1 MDIDILL
8 IKLDDRKNSLSNY
21 LAPKKIVKNSEQWI
35 IMADRY
41 PFKAHE
47 RAGVEELILSGL

>member
-8 IKLDDRKNSLSNY
+8 IKLDDEKNSLS
-21 LAPKKIVKNSEQWI
+21 KKWI

-41 PFKAHE
+41 PFKTHE
-47 RAGVEELILSGL
+47 RAGIEELLLSGL